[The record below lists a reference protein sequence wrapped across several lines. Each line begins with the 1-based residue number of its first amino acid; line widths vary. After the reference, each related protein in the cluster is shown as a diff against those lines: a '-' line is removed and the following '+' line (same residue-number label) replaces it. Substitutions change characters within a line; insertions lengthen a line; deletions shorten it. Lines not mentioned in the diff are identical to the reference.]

1 MAGKTANSQ
10 SNSSRYKV
18 PSTPGWCGEAGALCV
33 GGSSTQPR
41 IFLFKRL
48 ERDAKLINQR
58 QITIKMMSLSDSS
71 QHEANAPSWQILQA
85 NYCPETCYFMVLAKH
100 SQKLSS
106 STLMN
111 CKSACNREIPKATQS
126 TGPNSCQAWRSIT
139 QHYER
144 QGLQKPL
151 ERGNFYMKSTEL
163 GMTFQLLH
171 LPVYVKRITL
181 ITFGFCFVSLQLC
194 SALCSLLLLVGR
206 LVLYRSL
213 ISLLPLQQGCKKSFF
228 GSWTVKSKIINLD

>member
-1 MAGKTANSQ
+1 MRLTPLPDKFCRSVI
-10 SNSSRYKV
+10 V
-18 PSTPGWCGEAGALCV
+18 PKPVILWYL
-33 GGSSTQPR
+33 P
-41 IFLFKRL
+41 
-48 ERDAKLINQR
+48 N
-58 QITIKMMSLSDSS
+58 ITSAI
-71 QHEANAPSWQILQA
+71 
-85 NYCPETCYFMVLAKH
+85 T
-100 SQKLSS
+100 SQKSSS

-126 TGPNSCQAWRSIT
+126 TGPNSCQTLRSIT

-151 ERGNFYMKSTEL
+151 ERGNFYMNSTEL

-194 SALCSLLLLVGR
+194 SVLCSRLLLVGR
-206 LVLYRSL
+206 LMLYRSL
-213 ISLLPLQQGCKKSFF
+213 ISLSPIQQGSEKSFF
-228 GSWTVKSKIINLD
+228 ESWTAKSKIINLRSVSKVEMKKVHCYASYNDKKTH

>member
-1 MAGKTANSQ
+1 M
-10 SNSSRYKV
+10 
-18 PSTPGWCGEAGALCV
+18 
-33 GGSSTQPR
+33 
-41 IFLFKRL
+41 RL
-48 ERDAKLINQR
+48 LPDKFCRPVVVLK
-58 QITIKMMSLSDSS
+58 
-71 QHEANAPSWQILQA
+71 PVILWYLP
-85 NYCPETCYFMVLAKH
+85 N

-213 ISLLPLQQGCKKSFF
+213 ISLSPLQQGCKKAF
-228 GSWTVKSKIINLD
+228 LDLGLLSLRSLI